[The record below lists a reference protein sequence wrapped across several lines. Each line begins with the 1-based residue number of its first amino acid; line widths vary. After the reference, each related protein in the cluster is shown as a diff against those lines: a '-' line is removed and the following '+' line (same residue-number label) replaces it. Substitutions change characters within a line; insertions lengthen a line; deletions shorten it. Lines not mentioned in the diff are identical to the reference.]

1 MYKFF
6 VYFRGAAMKIKITSG
21 ENYAVLG
28 LDGAM
33 LNSLN
38 KNNTEYLWQGD
49 AKYWAGQAPVCFP
62 ITGVLPNGE
71 MQAFG
76 KRCTMKRHGVARI
89 NPFEVLEQHKNSV
102 TFVQKSDENTKRDF
116 PFDYELK
123 IKYTIN
129 GDTVTNEYIVTNTGE
144 DKLPFVI
151 GGHPAFNCPLSNG
164 EKFEDYKVIFDKNI
178 TKPCLRPDHHTGLV
192 NVYEKFDEMHGG
204 DTLSL
209 VHELFEEK
217 DALIFEN
224 CEAKSATLIGKSG
237 KGVKI
242 EFQDMNNLL
251 IWSAVGNAPFVA
263 LEPWTG
269 LASCNDEDGLF
280 EHKRGMT
287 VLEKDETASFK
298 FKITMI

>member
-49 AKYWAGQAPVCFP
+49 AKYWAGQAPICFP

-102 TFVQKSDENTKRDF
+102 TFVQRSDENTRRDF

-123 IKYTIN
+123 VKYTIN

-151 GGHPAFNCPLSNG
+151 GGHPAFNCPLTNG
-164 EKFEDYKVIFDKNI
+164 EKFEDYKVVFDKNI

-192 NVYEKFDEMHGG
+192 NVFEKFDEMHGG

>member
-1 MYKFF
+1 
-6 VYFRGAAMKIKITSG
+6 MKIKITSG

-71 MQAFG
+71 MEAFG

-102 TFVQKSDENTKRDF
+102 TFVQRSDENTKRDF

-164 EKFEDYKVIFDKNI
+164 EKFEDYKVVFDKNI
-178 TKPCLRPDHHTGLV
+178 TKPCLRPNHHTGLV
-192 NVYEKFDEMHGG
+192 NVFEKFDEMHGG

>member
-71 MQAFG
+71 MEAFG

-102 TFVQKSDENTKRDF
+102 TFVQRSDENTKRDF

-164 EKFEDYKVIFDKNI
+164 EKFEDYKVIFDKKI

-192 NVYEKFDEMHGG
+192 NVFEKFDEMHGS

>member
-89 NPFEVLEQHKNSV
+89 NPFEVLKQHKNSV

-151 GGHPAFNCPLSNG
+151 GGHPAFNCPLSND
-164 EKFEDYKVIFDKNI
+164 EKFEDYKVVFDKNI

-192 NVYEKFDEMHGG
+192 NVYENFDEMHGG

>member
-62 ITGVLPNGE
+62 ITGVLSNGE
-71 MQAFG
+71 MEAFG

-102 TFVQKSDENTKRDF
+102 TFVQRSDENTKRDF

-151 GGHPAFNCPLSNG
+151 GGHPAFNCPLAKG
-164 EKFEDYKVIFDKNI
+164 EKFEDYKVVFDKNI
-178 TKPCLRPDHHTGLV
+178 TKPCLRPNHHTGLV
-192 NVYEKFDEMHGG
+192 NVFEKFDEMHGG

>member
-102 TFVQKSDENTKRDF
+102 TFVQRSDENTKRDF

-151 GGHPAFNCPLSNG
+151 GGHPAFNCPLSND
-164 EKFEDYKVIFDKNI
+164 EKFEDYKVVFDKNI

-192 NVYEKFDEMHGG
+192 NVYENFDEMHGG

>member
-1 MYKFF
+1 
-6 VYFRGAAMKIKITSG
+6 MKIKITSG

-71 MQAFG
+71 MEAFG

-89 NPFEVLEQHKNSV
+89 NPFVVLEQHKNSV
-102 TFVQKSDENTKRDF
+102 TFVQRSDENTKRDF

-151 GGHPAFNCPLSNG
+151 GGHPAFNCPLTNG
-164 EKFEDYKVIFDKNI
+164 EKFEDYKVVFDKNI

-192 NVYEKFDEMHGG
+192 NVFEKFDEMHGG

>member
-1 MYKFF
+1 
-6 VYFRGAAMKIKITSG
+6 MKIKITSG

-49 AKYWAGQAPVCFP
+49 VKYWAGQAPVCFP

-71 MQAFG
+71 MEAFG

-102 TFVQKSDENTKRDF
+102 TFVQRSDENTKRDF

-151 GGHPAFNCPLSNG
+151 GGHPAFNCPLTKN
-164 EKFEDYKVIFDKNI
+164 EKFEDYKVVFDKKI

-192 NVYEKFDEMHGG
+192 NVFEKFDEMHGG

>member
-71 MQAFG
+71 MEAFG

-89 NPFEVLEQHKNSV
+89 NPFEVLEQHKNCV
-102 TFVQKSDENTKRDF
+102 TFVQRSDENTKRDF

-164 EKFEDYKVIFDKNI
+164 EKFEDYKVVFDKNI
-178 TKPCLRPDHHTGLV
+178 TKPCLRPNHHTGLV
-192 NVYEKFDEMHGG
+192 NVFEKFDEMHGG

>member
-71 MQAFG
+71 MEAFG

-102 TFVQKSDENTKRDF
+102 TFVQRSDENTKRDF

-151 GGHPAFNCPLSNG
+151 GGHPAFNCPFAKN
-164 EKFEDYKVIFDKNI
+164 EKFEDYKVVFDKNI

-192 NVYEKFDEMHGG
+192 NVFEKFDEMNGG

>member
-102 TFVQKSDENTKRDF
+102 TFVQRSDENTKRDF

-151 GGHPAFNCPLSNG
+151 GGHPAFNCPLANG
-164 EKFEDYKVIFDKNI
+164 EKFEDYKVVFDKNI

-192 NVYEKFDEMHGG
+192 NVYENFDEMHGG
-204 DTLSL
+204 DTLFL

>member
-28 LDGAM
+28 LEGAM

-71 MQAFG
+71 METFG

-102 TFVQKSDENTKRDF
+102 TFVQRSDENTKRDF

-151 GGHPAFNCPLSNG
+151 GGHPAFNCPLAKG
-164 EKFEDYKVIFDKNI
+164 EKFEDYKVVFDKNI

-192 NVYEKFDEMHGG
+192 NVFEKFDEMHGG

>member
-28 LDGAM
+28 LEGAM

-71 MQAFG
+71 MEAFG

-102 TFVQKSDENTKRDF
+102 TFVQRSDENTKRDF

-151 GGHPAFNCPLSNG
+151 GGHPAFNCPLTKN
-164 EKFEDYKVIFDKNI
+164 EKFEDYKVVFDKNI
-178 TKPCLRPDHHTGLV
+178 TKPCLRPDPQTGLV
-192 NVYEKFDEMHGG
+192 NVFEKFDEMHGG

-242 EFQDMNNLL
+242 EFQDMNNIL
-251 IWSAVGNAPFVA
+251 IRSAVGNAPFVA

>member
-1 MYKFF
+1 
-6 VYFRGAAMKIKITSG
+6 MKWRLS
-21 ENYAVLG
+21 
-28 LDGAM
+28 
-33 LNSLN
+33 
-38 KNNTEYLWQGD
+38 
-49 AKYWAGQAPVCFP
+49 AKSA
-62 ITGVLPNGE
+62 
-71 MQAFG
+71 
-76 KRCTMKRHGVARI
+76 KMKRHGVARI

-102 TFVQKSDENTKRDF
+102 TFVQRSDENTKRDF

-151 GGHPAFNCPLSNG
+151 GGHPAFNCPLTKN
-164 EKFEDYKVIFDKNI
+164 EKFEDYKVVFDKKI
-178 TKPCLRPDHHTGLV
+178 TKPCLRPNHHTGLV
-192 NVYEKFDEMHGG
+192 NVFEKFDEMHGG

>member
-1 MYKFF
+1 
-6 VYFRGAAMKIKITSG
+6 MKIKITSG

-71 MQAFG
+71 MEAFG

-102 TFVQKSDENTKRDF
+102 TFVQRSDENTKRDF

-151 GGHPAFNCPLSNG
+151 GGHPAFNCPLTKN
-164 EKFEDYKVIFDKNI
+164 EKFEDYKVVFDKNI

-192 NVYEKFDEMHGG
+192 NVFEKFDEMHGG

-224 CEAKSATLIGKSG
+224 CEAKSATLIGKSD